1 MRGKKRERII
11 RTLLS
16 ELQPLTQYRLA
27 KLTNCSFP
35 WVHEFL
41 QLLQKKKLVKS
52 TTVINLKGLLDFWLH
67 IRQKPKYKEYMI
79 QKPLQF
85 LKEVKLPY
93 ALTTYQGD
101 NLLEQ
106 FLFPSRTDIYIHEA
120 DLPPWQEALLQKG
133 ALYGKGN
140 FRILIDDE
148 HVFYKSGT
156 VDNFKVVAL
165 PQLILDLQSEGGV
178 CGEAAERLL
187 RQLQYVRRL

>member
-27 KLTNCSFP
+27 KLSNCSFP

-41 QLLQKKKLVKS
+41 KLLEKHKLVKG
-52 TTVINLKGLLDFWLH
+52 TTVINPKGLLNFWLH
-67 IRQKPKYKEYMI
+67 IRQRPKYKEYMI
-79 QKPLQF
+79 QKPLKF
-85 LKEVKLPY
+85 LKSIKLTY

-101 NLLEQ
+101 NLLEH
-106 FLFPSRTDIYIHEA
+106 FLFPSRTDIYVYEA
-120 DLPPWQEALLQKG
+120 DLPKWQAALLQKG

-148 HVFYKSGT
+148 HVFYKTGT
-156 VDNFKVVAL
+156 VDNFKIVAL

-178 CGEAAERLL
+178 CGEAVERLL
-187 RQLQYVRRL
+187 HQFQHVRRL